1 MFSSYRF
8 KVAPAKS
15 HLNESSCAG
24 AAQMKHNIQKTKTKG
39 FIQMMTFKPEN
50 IKRSLVALAIASVLN
65 GCFLDGDDGA
75 EGPQGPAGADG
86 ADGTNGTN
94 GQDLTKP
101 PMLTRVATV
110 PVGAEITGMFLTDN
124 DELFFNVQHPE
135 DLDGNDTAAQVGFV
149 TGLDWL
155 TLDPHAND
163 LPAPST
169 DEEKLAVRLI
179 DGEYQVI
186 GSADDTLN
194 SALPFGLGAIVSADG
209 TTELKQSQDPDFNAF
224 IATDVAGKAGFLY
237 TAWEDRP
244 GAMSRMQISMDEN
257 GSWNVEDAI
266 TVDFSGV
273 NGTMINC
280 FGTLSPWGTP
290 LTSEENYEAE
300 NTANWNNPAY
310 SDGYPNYADV
320 KLLQEYMGV
329 GADYPN
335 PYDYGYIVEIT
346 DAKEAN
352 PVPVKHFTLGR
363 VAHENAVVMPDMK
376 TVYTTD
382 DGTGKGFY
390 KFVADTAGDL
400 SAGTLYAAKLT
411 QDATQDPAK
420 AGFDIEWIALGTSNN
435 TEIESWIDE
444 YDGFDETDFVEG
456 STNYITDA
464 EITDWAENG
473 TGDDRYAFL
482 ETLKAAE
489 AKGATTE
496 FRKMEGV
503 VINYDGAAS
512 RSIPFMYAAMSA
524 VEKTMTDDE
533 GDIQL
538 DDTAKCGAVYRF
550 GLHADYDVTRMEPVV
565 VGGAYNSAGDAD
577 GNRCDVNGISN
588 PDNLEVLDDG
598 RVLIG
603 EDTSNHVNNTL
614 WIYNPEGE

>member
-1 MFSSYRF
+1 
-8 KVAPAKS
+8 
-15 HLNESSCAG
+15 
-24 AAQMKHNIQKTKTKG
+24 
-39 FIQMMTFKPEN
+39 MTIFKPEN
-50 IKRSLVALAIASVLN
+50 IKRSLVAIAISSVLS

-75 EGPQGPAGADG
+75 QGPEGAQGQAGADG
-86 ADGTNGTN
+86 AN
-94 GQDLTKP
+94 GQDLTTP

-135 DLDGNDTAAQVGFV
+135 DLDGNDTTAQVGV
-149 TGLDWL
+149 VNGLDWMS
-155 TLDPHAND
+155 LDPHAEA
-163 LPAPST
+163 LTAPST
-169 DEEKLAVRLI
+169 DEEKLAVRVI
-179 DGEYQVI
+179 GSGEYQVL
-186 GSADDTLN
+186 GGADDTLN

-209 TTELKQSQDPDFNAF
+209 STELKQSQDPDFNAF
-224 IATDVAGKAGFLY
+224 IATNVAGSEGYLY

-244 GAMSRMQISMDEN
+244 GAMSRMQISKTET
-257 GSWNVEDAI
+257 GTWQVEDAMD
-266 TVDFSGV
+266 VDFSAVG
-273 NGTMINC
+273 GTMINC

-300 NTANWNNPAY
+300 NAANWNNANY
-310 SDGYPNYADV
+310 SDGYPNYSDV
-320 KLLQEYMGV
+320 KLLQSYL
-329 GADYPN
+329 GAGAAYPN

-346 DAKEAN
+346 EATSAN

-363 VAHENAVVMPDMK
+363 SAHENAVVMPDLK

-411 QDATQDPAK
+411 QDATTDPAK
-420 AGFDIEWIALGTSNN
+420 AGFDIEWIELGTGNN
-435 TEIESWIDE
+435 TQIEAWVNE
-444 YDGFDETDFVEG
+444 YDGIDESDYVEG
-456 STNYITDA
+456 STNFITDA
-464 EITDWAENG
+464 EITDWAQNG

-489 AKGATTE
+489 AKGATVE

-512 RSIPFMYAAMSA
+512 RSIPFMYVAMSA
-524 VEKTMTDDE
+524 VERTMTDGE

-538 DDTAKCGAVYRF
+538 DESAKCGAVYRF

-565 VGGAYNSAGDAD
+565 VGGAYDSAGDAD
-577 GNRCDVNGISN
+577 GNVCDVNGIAN
-588 PDNLEVLDDG
+588 PDNLLVLDDG

-603 EDTSNHVNNTL
+603 EDTSKHVNNAL
-614 WIYNPEGE
+614 WVYNPEGE